1 MKTTSLAAVSISDFC
16 EAYNL
21 DLDDTLEIL
30 QEEGVEFT
38 NGDVAGYGD
47 VCSILITIED
57 VCSILNDAGAGL
69 PKPAK
74 PKKEGV
80 PNQSNGRAP
89 HDSIVLKKDHK
100 NLYVCFGN

>member
-1 MKTTSLAAVSISDFC
+1 MKTTALTAVSISDFC
-16 EAYNL
+16 EAYDL

-30 QEEGVEFT
+30 QEEGVEFN

-57 VCSILNDAGAGL
+57 VCSILNDAGAGV
-69 PKPAK
+69 PKK

-80 PNQSNGRAP
+80 PNQSN
-89 HDSIVLKKDHK
+89 DSIVLKKDHK